1 MKSLKLML
9 YVILTLIFGCAS
21 SSTVISEFD
30 ESINFNTYKTF
41 VICVDD
47 LYVDNTN
54 YPSYD
59 NNMVRQ
65 LVADAIENEMR
76 NKGYK
81 TNVIKPELQ
90 AGFDIV
96 IEEKENTFTNC
107 ETMGRYDYWEKC
119 TINTEV
125 YTEESLVVYVSDID
139 KNQYIWQASITC
151 NLNKSKSNLRQY
163 IKSLIKQLFNAY
175 PKPDKVKTIN

>member
-1 MKSLKLML
+1 
-9 YVILTLIFGCAS
+9 
-21 SSTVISEFD
+21 
-30 ESINFNTYKTF
+30 
-41 VICVDD
+41 
-47 LYVDNTN
+47 
-54 YPSYD
+54 
-59 NNMVRQ
+59 MVRQ

-107 ETMGRYDYWEKC
+107 ETTGTYNYWEKC
-119 TINTEV
+119 TINTEI
-125 YTEESLVVYVSDID
+125 YTEETLIVYVSDID
-139 KNQYIWQASITC
+139 ENQYIWQASINC
-151 NLNKSKSNLRQY
+151 NLNKSRSNLRPY
-163 IKSLIKQLFNAY
+163 VNSLIAQLFNSY